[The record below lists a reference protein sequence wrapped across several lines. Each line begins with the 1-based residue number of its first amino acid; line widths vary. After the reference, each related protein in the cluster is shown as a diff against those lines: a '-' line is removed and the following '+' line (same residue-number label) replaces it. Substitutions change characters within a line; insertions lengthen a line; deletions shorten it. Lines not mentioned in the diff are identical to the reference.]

1 MTVAPPLVTGVAQIG
16 IVVADVAEA
25 VDRYRHLLGIDEWY
39 VTHVDSED
47 GDGPFSMRDGET
59 DLKVKIASAH
69 LGGVELELIEPQDDT
84 SIYAEFLRTRG
95 PGVHHVMF
103 DAPDDAQLIA
113 RLSDVNFD
121 VLIEG
126 ELQES
131 RFHVFDTEHDLG
143 LAIEI
148 ATGDAPQ
155 PDEVI

>member
-1 MTVAPPLVTGVAQIG
+1 MTAKPPLVTGVAQIG
-16 IVVADVAEA
+16 IVVANVAEA
-25 VDRYRHLLGIDEWY
+25 VDRYRHLLGIDDWFVNY
-39 VTHVDSED
+39 VDTESGV
-47 GDGPFSMRDGET
+47 GRATMRDQET

-84 SIYAEFLRTRG
+84 SIYAEFLHTRG

-103 DAPDDAQLIA
+103 DAPDDGRLAD
-113 RLSDVNFD
+113 RLSADNFE

-126 ELQES
+126 ELQQS

-143 LAIEI
+143 LAIEV